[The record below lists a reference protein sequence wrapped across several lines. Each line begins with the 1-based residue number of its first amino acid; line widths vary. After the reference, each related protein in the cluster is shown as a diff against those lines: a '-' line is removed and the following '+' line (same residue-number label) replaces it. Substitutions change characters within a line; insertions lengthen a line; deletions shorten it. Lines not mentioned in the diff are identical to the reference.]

1 MEEEKSINKAYST
14 EVPQLSDLTHYLG
27 KELGISNWM
36 TITQD
41 MIDSFARTTEDTQW
55 IHIDPEKSAK
65 YSPYKKTVAHGFLIL
80 SLASK
85 FCFETLK
92 IKDIAMGVN
101 YGLDKVR
108 FMNATPVGALL
119 RARVSLMEFSP
130 FEGGGKYKLK
140 LVFELKGVE
149 KPACVAEFI
158 AQVYSNPNSKKA
170 ISEPKKDIP
179 KKIENNNDQSVL
191 FEKDGNIGIIT
202 LNRPTRYNAV
212 TDDVVN
218 GITSAINKIRKDD
231 DIRAVVITGAGKGFC
246 AGADMA
252 VFGKITPEEGRAYI
266 TSTYQPLMRN
276 LFTLRKPIIG
286 AINGTAAGVG
296 ASLALACDFRV
307 MSQNSALLYA
317 FINIGLGPDGGGSW
331 LLARQ
336 IGYSKA
342 LQIAVEGKKIMAKEC
357 LDLGLTNKLVS
368 EDSELL
374 KTAKN
379 WAHEL
384 AKLPTLALGVTKEDM
399 FYAMGHDLYDTI
411 AYEAEKQV
419 ATFGSR
425 DFSEGVNAFLEKRP
439 AKFIGK

>member
-1 MEEEKSINKAYST
+1 MAEEKSINKAYST

-41 MIDSFARTTEDTQW
+41 MIDSFATTTEDTQW

-65 YSPYKKTVAHGFLIL
+65 YSPYKKTVAHGFLVL

-130 FEGGGKYKLK
+130 FEGGAKYKLK
-140 LVFELKGVE
+140 LVFELKGEE

-158 AQVYSNPNSKKA
+158 AQAYANPNSKKTSSA
-170 ISEPKKDIP
+170 PKKVAP
-179 KKIENNNDQSVL
+179 EKIESNNNESVL
-191 FEKDGNIGIIT
+191 FEKEGDIGIIT
-202 LNRPTRYNAV
+202 LNRPSRYNAV

-218 GITSAINKIRKDD
+218 GITAAINIIRKDD

-252 VFGKITPEEGRAYI
+252 VFGQVTPEEGRAYI
-266 TSTYQPLMRN
+266 TSTYQPLMRT

-296 ASLALACDFRV
+296 ASLALACDFRI
-307 MSQNSALLYA
+307 MSPNSALLYA

-336 IGYSKA
+336 VGYSKA

-357 LDLGLTNKLVS
+357 LDLGLTNKLVQ
-368 EDSELL
+368 DDTDLL

-384 AKLPTLALGVTKEDM
+384 AKLPTLAVGVTKEDM

>member
-1 MEEEKSINKAYST
+1 MAEEKSINKAYST

-41 MIDSFARTTEDTQW
+41 MIDSFAKTTEDTQW

-65 YSPYKKTVAHGFLIL
+65 YSPYKKTVAHGFLVL

-92 IKDIAMGVN
+92 IKDITMGVN

-140 LVFELKGVE
+140 LVFELKGVK

-179 KKIENNNDQSVL
+179 KKMGNNNNESVL
-191 FEKDGNIGIIT
+191 FEKDGDIGIIT
-202 LNRPTRYNAV
+202 LNRPSRYNAV

-218 GITSAINKIRKDD
+218 GITTAINKIRKDD

-252 VFGKITPEEGRAYI
+252 VFGQVTPEEGRAYI

-384 AKLPTLALGVTKEDM
+384 AKLPTLAVGVTKEDM